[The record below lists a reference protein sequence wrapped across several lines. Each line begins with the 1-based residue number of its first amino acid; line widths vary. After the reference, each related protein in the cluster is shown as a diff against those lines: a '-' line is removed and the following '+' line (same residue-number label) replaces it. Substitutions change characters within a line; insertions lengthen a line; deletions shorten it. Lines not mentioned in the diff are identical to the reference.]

1 MDKPKL
7 IRASLLLLLLFV
19 SVTTT
24 VAGIDFMIYSNGMLF
39 SLQPAVLEH
48 TPFSNFFLP
57 GLISLLVVG
66 GSSLVALVLMKDHN
80 LYALPASLVSGVII
94 CMWVSLVSFVFKTIL
109 WIEVLYWFIGI
120 TVVVFTLY
128 LQKEYDEIKAKKLP

>member
-1 MDKPKL
+1 M
-7 IRASLLLLLLFV
+7 
-19 SVTTT
+19 
-24 VAGIDFMIYSNGMLF
+24 
-39 SLQPAVLEH
+39 
-48 TPFSNFFLP
+48 
-57 GLISLLVVG
+57 
-66 GSSLVALVLMKDHN
+66 ALVLMKDHN